1 MKIAIATWN
10 GRVSPV
16 FDVSR
21 QILVLEVSDTQVV
34 NRCEETLDESALAK
48 VQRLGELSVKTLL
61 CGAISRPLAE
71 MLAARGIEVI
81 PFVAGGVED
90 VLTSYLAGQLPSP
103 GFAMPGCCGRQGRFR
118 GGRGCG
124 PGRGGWRS
132 GQGRVEQGGR

>member
-1 MKIAIATWN
+1 MKLAIATWN

-21 QILVLEVSDTQVV
+21 QVLVLEVSDTQVA
-34 NRCEETLDESALAK
+34 NRCEETLDESTLAK
-48 VQRLGELSVKTLL
+48 VQRLSELNVNTLL

-81 PFVAGGVED
+81 PFLAGGVED
-90 VLTSYLAGQLPSP
+90 VLASYLAGQLPSP

-124 PGRGGWRS
+124 RRRGRLGTGADS
-132 GQGRVEQGGR
+132 A